1 MIVRLL
7 GDLSEEGRMAQIL
20 VEVQDPLDL
29 KRQAHERKPL
39 LLGAYLQLDL
49 PGKKVAGVT
58 SLPRAAVHNGD
69 QIWIATPDGTLEIR
83 TVEVLRRT
91 KDKVYIQQG
100 LDPEEKVI
108 TSTLAYAV
116 DGMAVQENNT
126 STPRKKD
133 GTAE

>member
-1 MIVRLL
+1 
-7 GDLSEEGRMAQIL
+7 
-20 VEVQDPLDL
+20 
-29 KRQAHERKPL
+29 
-39 LLGAYLQLDL
+39 
-49 PGKKVAGVT
+49 
-58 SLPRAAVHNGD
+58 
-69 QIWIATPDGTLEIR
+69 
-83 TVEVLRRT
+83 VLRRT

-116 DGMAVQENNT
+116 DGMAVQENT